1 MKKLTILL
9 LTIFISFS
17 SQSDETV
24 VTSYPATR
32 TLIDIGEGDFDKGF
46 RHIVKMGSKGNSSA
60 LLLFGMYVSEQENPE
75 GAALYYT
82 KSAKLNNPIA
92 MRILGEGYL
101 KGTFGDRD
109 YNKARFWFEEAAKYG
124 VVRCIFELGIIYRD
138 GLGVEK
144 NLKTSYMW
152 FTIAGILND
161 PPGPEAYKIEES
173 INEVTKSLSQSEID
187 DAKNLAD
194 NWIKDNL
201 IKEFTIPDIPPPS
214 NYGQ

>member
-1 MKKLTILL
+1 MAQFLTVFGGGD
-9 LTIFISFS
+9 TVKSFKHM
-17 SQSDETV
+17 
-24 VTSYPATR
+24 
-32 TLIDIGEGDFDKGF
+32 L
-46 RHIVKMGSKGNSSA
+46 KMGSKGNSTA
-60 LLLFGMYVSEQENPE
+60 LVFMGVLSLELELPE
-75 GAALYYT
+75 EAEALYIEA
-82 KSAKLNNPIA
+82 AKLNNPIA

-101 KGTFGDRD
+101 KGTFGGRD

-124 VVRCIFELGIIYRD
+124 FVRCIFELGIIYRD

-194 NWIKDNL
+194 NWIKNNP